1 MTGPVVVII
10 AAGRGTRMRSAL
22 PKVLHPVCGR
32 PMILWPIAAA
42 RAAGAKKVVVV
53 DGPDRELESVLPD
66 DVEIVVQAEA
76 KGTGDAVRAA
86 IPAFDPGAPV
96 VILSG
101 DVPLITAQAIGE
113 LAAAHDAAKAGATLV
128 SMRLEDPAGYGRVV
142 RAADGSVE
150 RIVETKAGGD
160 ATPEELALDEVNA
173 GIYAFDADSLASALG
188 ELRSDNAQGEYY
200 LPDVLPL
207 LREQGRTV
215 AALEIADPTGA
226 LGVNDRADL
235 ATVTALARRR
245 IQAAHMRAGVT
256 LLDPSST
263 AIDAGVEIGQ
273 DTVIGAATSLLG
285 ATRIGASGRVG
296 PLTTVIDSSV
306 GDGAKVVHSYL
317 DSAEVGDEVSVGPFA
332 YLRPG
337 AVLRRGS
344 KAGTFVEIKNSDI
357 GEGAKIPHLSYIG
370 DTDLGEGSNLGA
382 GTITANYDGRAKH
395 RTTIGARVRGGVDT
409 AFVAPVTVGDDAYTA
424 AGSVITEDVPPG
436 ALGVAR
442 EKQRNVP
449 DYADRRTRGE

>member
-42 RAAGAKKVVVV
+42 RAAGAGRIVVV
-53 DGPDRELESVLPD
+53 DGPDRALEPVLPD
-66 DVEIVVQAEA
+66 DVEVVVQAEA
-76 KGTGDAVRAA
+76 RGTGDAVRAA
-86 IPAFDPGAPV
+86 VPAFDSNAPV

-101 DVPLITAQAIGE
+101 DVPLITADAIGE
-113 LAAAHDAAKAGATLV
+113 LSAAHEQAKAGATLM

-142 RAADGSVE
+142 RAADGTVE

-173 GIYAFDADSLASALG
+173 GIYAFDADALASALG
-188 ELRSDNAQGEYY
+188 ELRSDNAQEEYY

-207 LREQGRTV
+207 LREQGHTV

-226 LGVNDRADL
+226 LGVNDRVDL

-245 IQAAHMRAGVT
+245 IQEHHMRAGVT
-256 LLDPSST
+256 FLDPSST
-263 AIDAGVEIGQ
+263 QVDADVEIGQ
-273 DTVIGAATSLLG
+273 DTIVGPGSSLLG
-285 ATRIGASGRVG
+285 STRIGAGTRLG
-296 PLTTVIDSSV
+296 PLTTITDSVIGDQSS
-306 GDGAKVVHSYL
+306 VVHSYL
-317 DSAEVGDEVSVGPFA
+317 DSAEVGDGVSVGPFA

-337 AVLRRGS
+337 AVLRCGA
-344 KAGTFVEIKNSDI
+344 KAGAFVEIKNSNI
-357 GEGAKIPHLSYIG
+357 GEGAKVPHLSYIG
-370 DTDLGEGSNLGA
+370 DADVGENSNLGA

-449 DYADRRTRGE
+449 DYAERQTRSE